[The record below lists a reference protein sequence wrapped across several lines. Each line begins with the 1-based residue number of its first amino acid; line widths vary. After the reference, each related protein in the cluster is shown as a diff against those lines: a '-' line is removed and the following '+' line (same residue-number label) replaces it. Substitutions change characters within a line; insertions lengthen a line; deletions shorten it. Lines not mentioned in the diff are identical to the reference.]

1 MHGLDLTMPRRCARQ
16 VHRPN
21 VGGSI
26 EEYLRRTIYV
36 PVHGFLDPVSG
47 KDALVKATRHIFTFS
62 QQTERDEFKHIV
74 SSVNE
79 MYGIDNLIVEETLAW
94 YDV

>member
-26 EEYLRRTIYV
+26 EEFYRRTIYV
-36 PVHGFLDPVSG
+36 PYMDSLIQSLES
-47 KDALVKATRHIFTFS
+47 KLNITQCYA
-62 QQTERDEFKHIV
+62 QT
-74 SSVNE
+74 N
-79 MYGIDNLIVEETLAW
+79 DNDEETKAEF
-94 YDV
+94 YK